1 MSTSMTA
8 YAQETSQDGAVLT
21 FAPDYFSAYSPVTAY
36 DMVSQ
41 VPGFSIDNGAQV
53 RGLADTFANVLID
66 GERQST
72 KSESIGQILGRIPVA
87 SVERIE
93 FIRESVAG
101 VDMRGQSR
109 VVNVVL
115 RDGGEQQTTMDVSV
129 VLWRGVSRWTPNG
142 SISRNWDF
150 GNTRLTL
157 GADFDQNAAPALHS
171 ETLQDAAG
179 GLIESRV
186 ERNSQNYI
194 DRSVNG
200 NLTTRFDDESRLNLV
215 LTASDTAITNHFRSL
230 VDDAAGNLS
239 RVELYAA
246 QGDYTSWEGTATYE
260 RPFTEQVSGQIVFLN
275 RENTSLSNDIY
286 TYAPA
291 VGTLSRSLYNSDVD
305 SGERALRGTV
315 SWERSE
321 QHSFEFGA
329 ETALNYRDNG
339 LQIFDD
345 TPGGLVAVDLPVAN
359 TRVEERR
366 SEVFASHVWR
376 PNADVTVESGFR
388 FERSNIEQTGDAQR
402 ERSFSYPKPSVS
414 LTWDASEN
422 TQWKFTV
429 EREVEQL
436 SFGAFA
442 SQASLT
448 ENTVEIGNP
457 ELVPSKIWRAS
468 ASWERRWGD
477 EGSVTVSLTHERYTD
492 AWDLRPITIITDD
505 TTTPVTTEVFET
517 YGSIGDGE
525 KTFLFV
531 EGAIP
536 LDGLGLADSR
546 LNFNAM
552 LRNTKVTD
560 PTTGETRRFQGHEV
574 WRLNMD
580 FRQNLPEH
588 DLAWGWSLY
597 TQGYED
603 VFRYT
608 QSDVYTHVD
617 PSINIFIESTAI
629 DGVTLSLRLG
639 DVLAA
644 VRERE
649 RTFYT
654 GSRVDDIVA
663 AREIQER
670 NLGGYVVFGV
680 QSTF

>member
-1 MSTSMTA
+1 MSA
-8 YAQETSQDGAVLT
+8 YAQEASLGGAVLAY
-21 FAPDYFSAYSPVTAY
+21 APDYFSAYSPVTAY
-36 DMVSQ
+36 DMVRQ

-72 KSESIGQILGRIPVA
+72 KSESIVEILERIPVA
-87 SVERIE
+87 SIERIE

-115 RDGGEQQTTMDVSV
+115 RDGGEQQTTLNLSLVDW
-129 VLWRGVSRWTPNG
+129 LGVSRWTPNG
-142 SISRNWDF
+142 TISRNWDI
-150 GNTRLTL
+150 GNSRLTL
-157 GADFDQNAAPALHS
+157 GAGFDQNAAPALHS

-179 GLIESRV
+179 ALIETRD
-186 ERNSQNYI
+186 ERNSQNYVEI
-194 DRSVNG
+194 SVNG
-200 NLTTRFDDESRLNLV
+200 NLTTRFDDESRLSLA
-215 LTASDTAITNHFRSL
+215 LTADETSINNHFRSL
-230 VDDAAGNLS
+230 VDDAAGDRS

-246 QGDYTSWEGTATYE
+246 QGDYTSWEGTVTYE
-260 RPFTEQVSGQIVFLN
+260 RPFTENLSGQIVLLN
-275 RENTSLSNDIY
+275 QENTSVSNDIY
-286 TYAPA
+286 TYAPTA
-291 VGTLSRSLYNSDVD
+291 GALSRSLYNSDVD
-305 SGERALRGTV
+305 SGERALRGTL

-321 QHSFEFGA
+321 EHSFELGA

-366 SEVFASHVWR
+366 SELFASHVWR

-414 LTWDASEN
+414 MTWDTAEN
-422 TQWKFTV
+422 TQWKFSI

-448 ENTVEIGNP
+448 DNTVEIGNP

-468 ASWERRWGD
+468 ASWERRWGE

-505 TTTPVTTEVFET
+505 TTVPVTTEVFET

-525 KTFLFV
+525 KTYLFV
-531 EGAIP
+531 NGAIP
-536 LDGLGLADSR
+536 LDDYGVSDSR
-546 LNFNAM
+546 LNFNVM

-574 WRLNMD
+574 WRLNLD

-588 DLAWGWSLY
+588 DLAWGWSFY

-603 VFRYT
+603 VYRYT
-608 QSDVYTHVD
+608 QSDIYTTLD
-617 PSINIFIESTAI
+617 PSLNIFIESTAI
-629 DGVTLSLRLG
+629 EGMTLSLRFG
-639 DVLAA
+639 DVLPN

-649 RTFYT
+649 RTNFI
-654 GSRVDDIVA
+654 GSRADNIVST
-663 AREIQER
+663 REIQER
-670 NLGGYVVFGV
+670 NLGGYIVFGV
-680 QSTF
+680 RSTF